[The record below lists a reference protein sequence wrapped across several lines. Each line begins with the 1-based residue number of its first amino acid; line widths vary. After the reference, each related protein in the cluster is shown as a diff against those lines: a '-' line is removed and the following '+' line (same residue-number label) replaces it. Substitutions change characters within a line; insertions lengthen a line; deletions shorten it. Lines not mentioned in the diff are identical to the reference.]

1 MGSNNWTEKEASLKK
16 LWEENSDVSVG
27 LETDVF
33 SHGLKSL
40 DCVKILFNFLQKLEK
55 EMKST
60 KEISL
65 AAEGWQ
71 IKGTEQLNDINKAIN
86 FINKKF
92 KDFEKDLKKKDDE
105 IKLFE
110 KENNYLNKRLEEMDA
125 AVDRQEQYSRRN
137 CLLVNG
143 IVEETVE
150 NMDKKIINTL
160 QQSMDEKLNLRILID
175 QTGLASLSPQKL
187 PSLVQ

>member
-1 MGSNNWTEKEASLKK
+1 M
-16 LWEENSDVSVG
+16 
-27 LETDVF
+27 
-33 SHGLKSL
+33 
-40 DCVKILFNFLQKLEK
+40 KILFNFLQKLET

-92 KDFEKDLKKKDDE
+92 KDLKKKDDE

-125 AVDRQEQYSRRN
+125 AVDRQEQYSRHN

>member
-1 MGSNNWTEKEASLKK
+1 M
-16 LWEENSDVSVG
+16 
-27 LETDVF
+27 
-33 SHGLKSL
+33 
-40 DCVKILFNFLQKLEK
+40 KILFNFLQKLET

-125 AVDRQEQYSRRN
+125 AVDRQEQYSRHN